1 MKFGQQSD
9 AAFADIQVGL
19 GVPNFPYKA
28 LKKQLKASA
37 AGAKDTAAIQRNFF
51 RHLSFEVRKADRHW
65 MLEAQLALGVAA
77 KRANDYV
84 RIGADS

>member
-37 AGAKDTAAIQRNFF
+37 RQKQAQRPIQLSAHTPFQTPF
-51 RHLSFEVRKADRHW
+51 RLLTYRSAYKHRSA
-65 MLEAQLALGVAA
+65 
-77 KRANDYV
+77 Y
-84 RIGADS
+84 